1 METWIKGTIRRLPN
15 FGDVNREADFQL
27 AERKIKRK
35 KQTKQKNLK
44 GCHPSSDSTATAAR
58 PSHTRT
64 TVAA

>member
-1 METWIKGTIRRLPN
+1 METWIKGTLPQLPN
-15 FGDVNREADFQL
+15 FGDVIRRQTFSLQKGKEKGRN
-27 AERKIKRK
+27 
-35 KQTKQKNLK
+35 KQKKNLK